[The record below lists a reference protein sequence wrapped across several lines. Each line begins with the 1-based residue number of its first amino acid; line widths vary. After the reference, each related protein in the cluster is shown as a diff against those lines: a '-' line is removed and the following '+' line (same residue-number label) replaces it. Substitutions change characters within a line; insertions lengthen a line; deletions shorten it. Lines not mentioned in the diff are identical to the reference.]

1 MPGPGNKNQ
10 ANRTKGNVRPSSS
23 SQAAQLL
30 SSGNSIPSGFIG
42 FGMLTGTPAFVPVS
56 QSFDDIDSSLDA
68 DFRLVLRKLT
78 KRDPTTKIKALQEF
92 SSLCKEKDNQ
102 VLKAVLP
109 YWPRTYN
116 KLTLDLDHRVREAV
130 QQTMTVM
137 VGKVRRGLAPYLK
150 NLMGNWLLSQ
160 YDTYPTVA
168 SAAQQ
173 SFQTAFPPA
182 KQTEAINFCK
192 KELVEYFQDNLIHA
206 TMHTL
211 SDPSCTETDEMET
224 KYNRVLTGSF
234 LALRKV
240 LLSIP
245 ASQQESLTDNLKA
258 LLEAGQ
264 FWKHGKSKVNM
275 VKAAMFAFLASLCQ
289 THPELSARYA
299 TQMVPPVFH
308 NIDEKDP
315 VICSSLWEAALSI
328 ANHIQDWT
336 KYISISKSFW
346 PKLRSLLE
354 AGFSGNVAV
363 IGPNLLPLFSKV
375 PEDILGEKGK
385 FYEEFFSYFKRG
397 LSCPQL
403 TSNQSDL
410 GSAVKAYMECIQ
422 YCLRQMSKSEKDTCT
437 TRIQDMLFDQ
447 VLPVVQAS
455 LIEGQSGLSR
465 TPLFGMLGMIMSGLE
480 QMEFSPVQAVL
491 GFWIQLG
498 DILQEKMMHF
508 GQDLEGKS
516 SFDEKLVH
524 LVKCLLYPKAL
535 TKHKIERVRFT
546 LEKKSTSHEIE
557 AILERVELSKCQ
569 AEFVQRLTLTSFKHA
584 HDQWSPE
591 HLKLFGQLIE
601 LDSSAITV
609 SKVIQCCHSGTVSE
623 EPPADYFVFHI
634 CLPWLK
640 RLQEK
645 EETLGHVKFL
655 IQIIFVFIPV
665 IGDCNVKIVL
675 DKLFENLQRLET
687 LHTLVDKLFMLCK
700 SNLTIKHWMKSIVF
714 EERMVT
720 IATNV
725 CDISVDIFTADV
737 EEEIE
742 HGWAILSQILSC
754 DENDVPMLTTDCIQ
768 RILSCIHNSLLRL
781 SVDKMVDRTDRA
793 VKFVSQVASSF
804 FCNFKGCL
812 TIPSAEDLLLM
823 LFSVYLGNP
832 YNVTEES
839 LHSAT
844 QAWLLGV
851 KNILQYTGGYMPQE
865 GAVCK
870 MVTALKERVSTSLSS
885 VQQLQSYM
893 EGVRHLLEAVFEI
906 LSTDE
911 DCKPNPVI
919 QTLCDELFIKT
930 VYPLPNQVLEYLCV
944 SGEYLLPQNLKRS
957 GTQFPN
963 QTLFSSLYNCKLLSL
978 SSGSKP
984 DTEEPVLKA
993 TSLNLEWTDDRLA
1006 TLLSAVQGQ
1015 TILANWMEIDASV
1028 KTLPAVQ
1035 EAVTE
1040 LSSYVN
1046 QLMGEISPH
1055 ANQMLKIT
1063 LKRSEE
1069 DSQFCL
1075 SVKPVLE
1082 YLSVSTEAPFNLEIS
1097 YILENCSSLTECRV
1111 HLIRSILPYF
1121 TLQDCLTFMEIMV
1134 ARLLSCPSEALDCID
1149 GALGPLNLI
1158 TVSTPLLISTHQ
1170 TEIRDLLLA
1179 TMDQVLTWKEN
1190 QEDLLLFDRP
1200 LSEVNGQHILL
1211 NAEICRLL
1219 QCVVRYFSA
1228 SLSDKHWD
1236 FILCTLVSWI
1246 QCIGDNQDVLLSTC
1260 QLQSLTSAVCDLLS
1274 EVMTC
1279 IVTKVMAKLP
1289 GYPPNLASEW
1299 TEFFSDGAYSVLLPL
1314 FLELTKEFK
1323 KKADSGIARLSVASL
1338 GNAVSTS
1345 PKCKVMEHRLPPL
1358 LIAGEASPLPDSL
1371 QTLINH
1377 FCPLLGSVERAV
1389 QITAFAILHNVM
1401 EDLPQYDKEERSIRE
1416 GAVEGSEEEDNSK
1429 SPPVSL
1435 VRMQE
1440 TSWEFFCELLTELRV
1455 DQCYSIFPTSP
1466 EYHHVLAYLLSWKL
1480 MLAFFKSAPAELRQ
1494 AYASYLKTSGMVERL
1509 LFTLFRLMPNNP
1521 GTMFEVEHKLDVKA
1535 STSVHE
1541 IQQLACRVYL
1551 MTLETTPAMVRQ
1563 WWKEQDRKT
1572 AAYVDK
1578 FTSKHVSHLLCNA
1591 EIQTVQKTDVK
1602 LDNMTIKT
1610 RAMTREVIATYALAE
1625 VTVEMVI
1632 SLPSNYPLG
1641 NIQVQSE
1648 KRIGVSGPQ
1657 WEKWLLQLNIFLQH
1671 QNGSIMDGLRLW
1683 KNNIDKRFEGV
1694 EECTICYSVLHGTNF
1709 QLPRLQCKTCKKKF
1723 HSACLYKW
1731 FNTSH
1736 NCTCPLC
1743 RNLF

>member
-1 MPGPGNKNQ
+1 MPGPGSKNQ

-42 FGMLTGTPAFVPVS
+42 FGMLTGTPAFVPAS

-137 VGKVRRGLAPYLK
+137 VGKVRRDLAPYLK

-192 KELVEYFQDNLIHA
+192 KELVEYFQDNLIHQ

-211 SDPSCTETDEMET
+211 SDPSCTEADEMET
-224 KYNRVLTGSF
+224 KYNRVVTGSF

-245 ASQQESLTDNLKA
+245 ASQQDSLTDYLKA
-258 LLEAGQ
+258 LLENGQ

-289 THPELSARYA
+289 THQELSASYA
-299 TQMVPPVFH
+299 VQMVPPVFH

-336 KYISISKSFW
+336 KHISISKSFW

-354 AGFSGNVAV
+354 AGFNGNVAV

-375 PEDILGEKGK
+375 PEDILGKNGR
-385 FYEEFFSYFKRG
+385 FHEEFFSYFKRG
-397 LSCPQL
+397 LSCLQL
-403 TSNQSDL
+403 TSNPSDL

-422 YCLRQMSKSEKDTCT
+422 YCLRQMSKSVADT

-447 VLPVVQAS
+447 ILPVVQAS
-455 LIEGQSGLSR
+455 LIEVQSGLSR
-465 TPLFGMLGMIMSGLE
+465 TPLYGMLGMMMSGLE
-480 QMEFSPVQAVL
+480 QMESSPALAVL
-491 GFWIQLG
+491 GFWNQLG

-524 LVKCLLYPKAL
+524 LVKCLLYPKTL
-535 TKHKIERVRFT
+535 TKHKTERVRFT
-546 LEKKSTSHEIE
+546 LEKKDTSHEI
-557 AILERVELSKCQ
+557 AAVLERIELGKCQ

-601 LDSSAITV
+601 LDSSATTV
-609 SKVIQCCHSGTVSE
+609 SKVIQCCHSDTVSE

-700 SNLTIKHWMKSIVF
+700 SNFTIKQWMKSEAF
-714 EERMVT
+714 GERMVS

-725 CDISVDIFTADV
+725 CDISIDIFTADA

-742 HGWAILSQILSC
+742 HGWAVLSQILSC
-754 DENDVPMLTTDCIQ
+754 DENDVPLLSTDSIQ
-768 RILSCIHNSLLRL
+768 RILICIHNSLQKL
-781 SVDKMVDRTDRA
+781 SGDKMVDRTDRA

-823 LFSVYLGNP
+823 LFSVSLGNP

-844 QAWLLGV
+844 QAWLFGV
-851 KNILQYTGGYMPQE
+851 KNILQFTGGYMPKE

-870 MVTALKERVSTSLSS
+870 MVATLKEKVSTSVSS

-893 EGVRHLLEAVFEI
+893 EGVKQLLEAVCEI
-906 LSTDE
+906 LPVDE
-911 DCKPNPVI
+911 DFKPNPVI
-919 QTLCDELFIKT
+919 QTLSDELFIKT
-930 VYPLPNQVLEYLCV
+930 VYPLPDQVLEYLFV
-944 SGEYLLPQNLKRS
+944 SGEYLLPQNLKSS
-957 GTQFPN
+957 GSQFPN
-963 QTLFSSLYNCKLLSL
+963 QTLFSSLYNCKLLLL
-978 SSGSKP
+978 SSGPRP
-984 DTEEPVLKA
+984 DTEEAVQK
-993 TSLNLEWTDDRLA
+993 TSFNLEWTDYRLA
-1006 TLLSAVQGQ
+1006 TLLSAVLGR
-1015 TILANWMEIDASV
+1015 TILTYWMEIDSTV
-1028 KTLPAVQ
+1028 KTVSAVE

-1040 LSSYVN
+1040 LSTCVT
-1046 QLMGEISPH
+1046 QLMGEISAH

-1063 LKRSEE
+1063 LKRCEE

-1082 YLSVSTEAPFNLEIS
+1082 YLSISTDVPFHLEIS
-1097 YILENCSSLTECRV
+1097 YIIDNCSSLTECRV

-1134 ARLLSCPSEALDCID
+1134 ARLLSCPSETLDCID
-1149 GALGPLNLI
+1149 GALGPLNVI
-1158 TVSTPLLISTHQ
+1158 TISTPLLISTHQ
-1170 TEIRDLLLA
+1170 TEVSNLLLA
-1179 TMDQVLTWKEN
+1179 IMDQVLTWKEN
-1190 QEDLLLFDRP
+1190 QEDLLLFDGP
-1200 LSEVNGQHILL
+1200 LSEVNGQHVLL
-1211 NAEICRLL
+1211 NAEICHLL
-1219 QCVVRYFSA
+1219 QCVVRYLSA

-1236 FILCTLVSWI
+1236 FTLCSLVSWI
-1246 QCIGDNQDVLLSTC
+1246 QCMGDNQEFLLSTC

-1279 IVTKVMAKLP
+1279 IVTRVMANLP

-1314 FLELTKEFK
+1314 FLELTKEFE
-1323 KKADSGIARLSVASL
+1323 KKADRGIVRLSVASL

-1358 LIAGEASPLPDSL
+1358 LIAGESSPLPDSL

-1377 FCPLLGSVERAV
+1377 FCPLLGSGERAIQV
-1389 QITAFAILHNVM
+1389 TAFAILHNVM

-1416 GAVEGSEEEDNSK
+1416 GAAEGREEEEDNSK

-1440 TSWEFFCELLTELRV
+1440 TSREFFCDLLTDLRV
-1455 DQCYSIFPTSP
+1455 DQCSSIFPTSP
-1466 EYHHVLAYLLSWKL
+1466 EYHSVLAYLLSWKL
-1480 MLAFFKSAPAELRQ
+1480 MLTFFKSAPAELRQ
-1494 AYASYLKTSGMVERL
+1494 AYASYLKTNSMVERL

-1521 GTMFEVEHKLDVKA
+1521 GNMFEVEHKLDVKA
-1535 STSVHE
+1535 SASVHE
-1541 IQQLACRVYL
+1541 IQRLACGVYL

-1563 WWKEQDRKT
+1563 WWKEQDRNT
-1572 AAYVDK
+1572 ASYVDK
-1578 FTSKHVSHLLCNA
+1578 YTSKHVSHLLCNE
-1591 EIQTVQKTDVK
+1591 EIQTVQKTNVK

-1632 SLPSNYPLG
+1632 TLPSNYPLG

-1648 KRIGVSGPQ
+1648 KRVGVSGPQ

-1723 HSACLYKW
+1723 HSACLVSY
-1731 FNTSH
+1731 FFHQMFAICS
-1736 NCTCPLC
+1736 CQ
-1743 RNLF
+1743 